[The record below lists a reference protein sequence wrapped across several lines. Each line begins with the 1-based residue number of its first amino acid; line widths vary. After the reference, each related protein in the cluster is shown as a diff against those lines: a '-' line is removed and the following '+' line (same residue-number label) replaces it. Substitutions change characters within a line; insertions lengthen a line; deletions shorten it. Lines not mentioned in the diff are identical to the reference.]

1 MSQAPSMPVFWDAY
15 LADTTHLTT
24 EEHGAYLLLLAAMW
38 RRNGWVPD
46 DDRDNARILG
56 LTTAKWR
63 KVKDRLAVFLVIENG
78 HITQKNLLK
87 IWKITQEKIEKNRQ
101 NGARGGRPKDKENND
116 IPKANGSKTDNPKE
130 TIPEPEPEPDTT
142 PSGVVGRGELE
153 GLSDRLC
160 EAAGISDVQKSVGHL
175 NLSEPLHWQQSGCDL
190 EMDILPTL
198 RRIAASGKRPASWA
212 YYTKAVFEAR
222 DKRLSPSPSVQQ
234 QTATNPNRRRSTGD
248 LMREMMEREN
258 GRESENL
265 HPGDALRISA
275 NAGR

>member
-1 MSQAPSMPVFWDAY
+1 MSLPYYKRYPRDFIEGTIGMP
-15 LADTTHLTT
+15 LELK
-24 EEHGAYLLLLAAMW
+24 GAYALVLDLIYMQDGKL
-38 RRNGWVPD
+38 PD
-46 DDRDNARILG
+46 DARYISGLLG
-56 LTTAKWR
+56 CSVRAW
-63 KVKDRLAVFLVIENG
+63 NG
-78 HITQKNLLK
+78 IRSSLLERGK
-87 IWKITQEKIEKNRQ
+87 IYV
-101 NGARGGRPKDKENND
+101 NGEFISNYRADKERETLRKYQDNQAEKAAKPRKNND
-116 IPKANGSKTDNPKE
+116 IPKATAKPARVK
-130 TIPEPEPEPDTT
+130 PEPEPDAT